1 MSGPK
6 IIILAGPNGA
16 GKTTF
21 ARAFL
26 PQEAGCQV
34 FVNADLIAAGL
45 SPFAPER
52 AAIQAGRLMLEAIA
66 EHVQTGVSFAFETT
80 LSGLGYARQI
90 PQWRQAGFRVEL
102 YFLSLPSADQAVH
115 RVASRVL
122 QGGHDI
128 PEATIRRRF
137 ESGVRLFATVYQ
149 SLVDQWFLYDNSG
162 DVPVLIDRSGKPMT
176 SPNTAKEPQRTYGEP
191 PANGTAD
198 ADAEAEA
205 NLRGSLAALHRA
217 AHAARKLA
225 QQTGTDLIVMRN
237 GVITRVSPDEK
248 TEP

>member
-26 PQEAGCQV
+26 PKEAGCQV

-52 AAIQAGRLMLEAIA
+52 AAIQAGRLMLDAIA
-66 EHVQTGVSFAFETT
+66 EHVQKCVSFAFETT
-80 LSGLGYARQI
+80 LSGLGYAREI

-115 RVASRVL
+115 RVAGRVL

-137 ESGVRLFATVYQ
+137 KSGVRRFDTVYQ
-149 SLVDQWFLYDNSG
+149 SMVNQWFVYDNAG
-162 DVPVLIDRSGKPMT
+162 DAPVLID
-176 SPNTAKEPQRTYGEP
+176 
-191 PANGTAD
+191 AD
-198 ADAEAEA
+198 AEA
-205 NLRGSLAALHRA
+205 NLRGSLAALHRVA
-217 AHAARKLA
+217 QAARKLA

-237 GVITRVSPDEK
+237 GVITRVSPYEK
-248 TEP
+248 TDP

>member
-26 PQEAGCQV
+26 PQEAGCAV

-52 AAIQAGRLMLEAIA
+52 AAIQAGRLMLEAVTG
-66 EHVQTGVSFAFETT
+66 HVAKRQSFAFETT
-80 LSGLGYARQI
+80 LSGMGYARQI
-90 PQWRQAGFRVEL
+90 PQWRRSGFRVEL
-102 YFLSLPSADQAVH
+102 HFLSLPSADQAVH
-115 RVASRVL
+115 RVAGRVR

-137 ESGVRLFATVYQ
+137 EVGARLFATTYQ
-149 SLVDQWFLYDNSG
+149 PLVDQWFLYDSAG
-162 DVPVLIDRSGKPMT
+162 DVPVLIDRSDKPVT
-176 SPNTAKEPQRTYGEP
+176 SPNTVREPQRAYGDP
-191 PANGTAD
+191 RANAGAD
-198 ADAEAEA
+198 ADAESEA
-205 NLRGSLAALHRA
+205 IAKGALAALRRA
-217 AHAARKLA
+217 ALAARKLA

-237 GVITRVSPDEK
+237 GVITRVNPNDGN
-248 TEP
+248 EP

>member
-1 MSGPK
+1 MSRPK

-26 PQEAGCQV
+26 PQEAGCKV

-52 AAIQAGRLMLEAIA
+52 AAIQAGRLMLGAIA
-66 EHVQTGVSFAFETT
+66 EHVQKGVSFAIETT

-102 YFLSLPSADQAVH
+102 YFLSLRSADQAVS
-115 RVASRVL
+115 RVAGRVL

-128 PEATIRRRF
+128 PDATIRRRF
-137 ESGVRLFATVYQ
+137 ASGARLFATVYQ
-149 SLVDQWFLYDNSG
+149 SLVDQWFLFDNAG
-162 DVPVLIDRSGKPMT
+162 DVPVLVDRSGKPMT
-176 SPNTAKEPQRTYGEP
+176 STTTAKEPQRTYGEP
-191 PANGTAD
+191 PARAPADVDAD
-198 ADAEAEA
+198 ADA
-205 NLRGSLAALHRA
+205 NLTGSLAALHRA
-217 AHAARKLA
+217 AQAARKLA

-237 GVITRVSPDEK
+237 GVITRVSPHEK